1 MIYEEGIYRFKGRRR
16 FVMQCE
22 YLKNSVE
29 IKEKLQ
35 FLFKSNCRKVA
46 IVAFVGSNAVEYIPN
61 KDNLTIYCW
70 PHPGATSPNA
80 IRQLQQK
87 GVKVFFSDNMH
98 KKIYWAHGRGTIIA
112 SANLT
117 DNALSGEV
125 LQESGV
131 YISSNDFDIDKEIS
145 NLKNIRLAEHDE
157 IEQLE
162 RKARTTERFIPTRK
176 DKVIL
181 FKEFM
186 EFSNKPQIK
195 ILNYVEDR
203 TTISKEEIKENIKTE
218 QKLKTVTVINNNDIE
233 SPAYFNVGDIV
244 LQVKTF
250 NDKDKIHG
258 KNTHPL
264 NWLFVDAITYSK
276 KDKSYLVAQIKPNR
290 EVPFDINDS
299 KFIMA
304 FKKIFNSTEWND
316 KIDERCNVKES
327 FWEKIASETNH

>member
-1 MIYEEGIYRFKGRRR
+1 
-16 FVMQCE
+16 MQCE

-35 FLFKSNCRKVA
+35 FLFNSNCRKVA
-46 IVAFVGSNAVEYIPN
+46 VVAFVGSNAIEYIPN

-98 KKIYWAHGRGTIIA
+98 KKIYWAQGRGTIIA

-131 YISSNDFDIDKEIS
+131 YISSDDFDIDKEIS
-145 NLKNIRLAEHDE
+145 NLKNIRFAKHDE

-162 RKARTTERFIPTRK
+162 CKARTTERFIPTRK
-176 DKVIL
+176 DKVIS
-181 FKEFM
+181 FNEFM
-186 EFSNKPQIK
+186 EFTNKPQIK
-195 ILNYVEDR
+195 ILVFSEER
-203 TTISKEEIKENIKTE
+203 STESTKEIEEKIKAEQKIATVTIINDNDVNHKKVKFFQLGDIALQIKTY
-218 QKLKTVTVINNNDIE
+218 NDR
-233 SPAYFNVGDIV
+233 N
-244 LQVKTF
+244 
-250 NDKDKIHG
+250 IHG
-258 KNTHPL
+258 NTKHSL
-264 NWLFVDAITYSK
+264 KWLFVDAITYSK
-276 KDKSYLVAQIKPNR
+276 KDKSHLVVQTKPNR

-299 KFIMA
+299 KFVIA
-304 FKKIFNSTEWND
+304 FKKLFNSTRRNNI
-316 KIDERCNVKES
+316 IDGQCNVKEA
-327 FWEKIASETNH
+327 FWEKVSAEMNL